1 MIKIIC
7 ILMLFTGNV
16 LYGDWIQDGITRDA
30 KKYKTVIST
39 ASFPVY
45 TPDGINRALNLKVK
59 NIESIYLINFTNNL
73 DIVTIKK
80 SDNLLYN
87 FSFSSDGNTLIFV
100 VNSYV
105 NGKKDWFHLI
115 KSIDLLTGNDRNI
128 YYCTNSGIS
137 RVCFS
142 YDSSKIYFS
151 KRDEEGKI
159 AGNRIYSISTN
170 GSGLKRLEDKFYLQ
184 VESIVSLADNRA
196 IVYSVFDPH
205 PGVGK
210 DYRIFMVNEDKR
222 KEIPVL
228 NGSFYHIYRIVFSYH
243 YTNSILVSW
252 NDKIYKIDLKNPS
265 LLRPDEEP
273 EVMLRVPKT
282 SSFIDYSLS
291 PDGKKLMFVESFK
304 VSVFAWTNT
313 LMEMNIDGTG
323 LRAIPVR
330 DEDLRKARDYWEK

>member
-1 MIKIIC
+1 MKRLIL

-16 LYGDWIQDGITRDA
+16 LYCDWIQDGIARDA
-30 KKYKTVIST
+30 KKYKSVVST
-39 ASFPVY
+39 ADFPVY
-45 TPDGINRALNLKVK
+45 SPDGRYRALNLKVK
-59 NIESIYLINFTNNL
+59 DMRSIYLINCTNHQEISIFRKTDKL
-73 DIVTIKK
+73 HD
-80 SDNLLYN
+80 N
-87 FSFSSDGNTLIFV
+87 FSFSSDNKFLIFFT
-100 VNSYV
+100 SLKFPDQKGWYYT
-105 NGKKDWFHLI
+105 I
-115 KSIDLLTGNDRNI
+115 KSLDLQSGKDCIVRSFTNIGIDK
-128 YYCTNSGIS
+128 
-137 RVCFS
+137 VCLS
-142 YDSSKIYFS
+142 YDSSQIYFFMY
-151 KRDEEGKI
+151 EEDNSMNGY
-159 AGNRIYSISTN
+159 RLYRISTN

-252 NDKIYKIDLKNPS
+252 NDRIYKLDLKNPS

-291 PDGKKLMFVESFK
+291 PDGKKLMFIESFK
-304 VSVFAWTNT
+304 VSAFAWTNT

-330 DEDLRKARDYWEK
+330 DEDLRKAKNYWEK